1 MVGGEGR
8 RLRPLT
14 NHTPK
19 PLLPVGKYTIL
30 EHTLMLL
37 RQYGITDVTLAV
49 NYLASKI
56 EAQFGDGRQMGMR
69 ITYQREP
76 VPLGTAGALSL
87 LPDFDD
93 TILMMNGDIL
103 TDLDVSELTA
113 CHYSHAAVITVASK
127 RMYTDLS
134 LGVLD
139 VQENGLVNAYREK
152 PRLEHRFGIG
162 MYIVGPEVKQYLQ
175 PVERIDVPDLITR
188 LIAAGRRV
196 ASYDHSGR
204 WTDVG
209 APEEYARVQE
219 EALGQV
225 EFAAAFSMA
234 LGSPRYAGADG
245 ET

>member
-1 MVGGEGR
+1 MVGGEGC

-37 RQYGITDVTLAV
+37 RQYGITEVTLAV

-56 EAQFGDGRQMGMR
+56 EARFGDGQQMGMR

-87 LPDFDD
+87 LSDFNH

-103 TDLDVSELTA
+103 TDLDVSELIA
-113 CHYSHAAVITVASK
+113 CHYSHAAVMTVASK
-127 RMYTDLS
+127 RMYTDLN

-139 VQENGLVNAYREK
+139 IQEDGLISAYREK

-162 MYIVGPEVKQYLQ
+162 MYIVDPAVKQYLH
-175 PVERIDVPDLITR
+175 PAERIDVPDLIMR
-188 LIAAGRRV
+188 LIAARQRV
-196 ASYDHSGR
+196 ASYDHTGR

-209 APEEYARVQE
+209 APEEYARVQA
-219 EALGQV
+219 EAIGQI
-225 EFAAAFSMA
+225 EFVGAFST
-234 LGSPRYAGADG
+234 LCGSPRYAEADG